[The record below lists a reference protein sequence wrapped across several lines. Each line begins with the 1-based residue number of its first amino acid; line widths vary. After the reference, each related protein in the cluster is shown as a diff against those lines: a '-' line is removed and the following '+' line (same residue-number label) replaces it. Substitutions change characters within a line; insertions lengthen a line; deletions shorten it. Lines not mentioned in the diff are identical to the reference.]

1 MPVRPGVSE
10 EGPTTT
16 SPGARRTTR
25 ASKRKSLDPDPDP
38 ASQKHLR
45 PTTSL
50 GIRAPE
56 NPPTSDARAD
66 APTPAEA
73 MPPTKHT
80 SAPPP
85 TVATPPPR
93 RVGPTGAIDGVEFV
107 RLLEQ
112 ALDQLGFSDVAR
124 HLERRSGVIHRTQ
137 DAIDF
142 ERAMTDGRWTDAVA
156 HLAALDAAANAA
168 TRLGSDGPADVAA
181 LGDELSPDAVRATF
195 LILEQHYMELLDRG
209 DPHAA
214 MHLLRARITPLFNL
228 PGSHRYAERAAR
240 REREGLP
247 PLDESF
253 LGGADRLH
261 DLAACLMFGARSD
274 GAEDIEATVR
284 GETARMF
291 QSRRDDGGWPGSDAG
306 ARASLLDRARDAAGP
321 RLLLPRARLETLVE
335 QALTRQVER
344 CAFHNAR
351 HGAVSLYRDD
361 ACGPERL
368 PTRLAQTLTAHRDE
382 VWHVAFSP
390 DGRRLAS
397 ASKDGTAIVWDVVDG
412 AELRLGRA
420 LRTATE
426 PEPGSRSEREDW
438 FENCEFS
445 SVVFVAWAPD
455 SETLVTCSGN
465 EARVWNASTG
475 DTRWVARHR
484 SSVSSAVWTPD
495 GSTMITA
502 GSDGDMRSWNA
513 AGELID
519 EWRTFMVSDVCV
531 DAAGEHVVYAGRG
544 KTLTVR
550 RLADGHERRIR
561 ETEDIMSLCV
571 AKESDAVLVNLANRE
586 VRLHHLHAAV
596 AGDVD
601 DEEEDDATR
610 ARFAADAAKDAD
622 RPTSIPTTTATST
635 ATATYRLGHA
645 PGRLGRYITRSCF
658 GGVGE
663 AFVASGGEDALAYIW
678 RRGATNPPILLEGHA
693 GTVNAVCWNP
703 TNPYMLATAG
713 DDTSVRLW
721 LAPALSDATA
731 RAELGVEEDPNVVAM
746 DADASSSPPSRGPE
760 EDVEVIEEERAR
772 DDEAMETDA
781 SGARDGEEEAEG
793 DDEREREDER

>member
-1 MPVRPGVSE
+1 MPVGPGVSE
-10 EGPTTT
+10 GRPTTT

-25 ASKRKSLDPDPDP
+25 ASKRKSPDPNPDP
-38 ASQKHLR
+38 ASGEQHIR

-50 GIRAPE
+50 CVGAPE
-56 NPPTSDARAD
+56 NNTPAKDARAD
-66 APTPAEA
+66 APTPTEA
-73 MPPTKHT
+73 MLPTKHIP
-80 SAPPP
+80 APQT

-93 RVGPTGAIDGVEFV
+93 RVGPTGMIDGVEFV

-112 ALDQLGFSDVAR
+112 ALDHLGFSDVAR
-124 HLERRSGVIHRTQ
+124 HLERRSGVIHRTP

-142 ERAMTDGRWTDAVA
+142 ERAVMDGRWTDAVA

-168 TRLGSDGPADVAA
+168 TRGGSDGPADVAA
-181 LGDELSPDAVRATF
+181 LDDELSPDAVRATF

-214 MHLLRARITPLFNL
+214 IHLLRSRITPLFNL

-240 REREGLP
+240 RERDGLP

-261 DLAACLMFGARSD
+261 DLTACVMFGARSD
-274 GAEDIEATVR
+274 GAEDIETTVR

-291 QSRRDDGGWPGSDAG
+291 QSRRDDGGWPGSDAE
-306 ARASLLDRARDAAGP
+306 ARASLLNRAIDAAGP

-351 HGAVSLYRDD
+351 HGAVSLFRDD
-361 ACGPERL
+361 ACGPDHL
-368 PTRLAQTLTAHRDE
+368 PTRLAQTLTSHKDE

-397 ASKDGTAIVWDVVDG
+397 ASTDGTAIVWDVVDG
-412 AELRLGRA
+412 SELRFGRA
-420 LRTATE
+420 LRAATE
-426 PEPGSRSEREDW
+426 PEPGTQSDDVEYLL
-438 FENCEFS
+438 ENCKFS

-465 EARVWNASTG
+465 EARAWNASTG
-475 DTRWVARHR
+475 DTRWIARHAH
-484 SSVSSAVWTPD
+484 SVSSAVWTPD
-495 GSTMITA
+495 GSTLITA

-513 AGELID
+513 EGESID
-519 EWRTFMVSDVCV
+519 QWRTFTVSDVCV

-544 KTLTVR
+544 STITVR
-550 RLADGHERRIR
+550 RLVDGHERRIR
-561 ETEDIMSLCV
+561 ETEDIMSLFV
-571 AKESDAVLVNLANRE
+571 AKETDAVLVNLANRE
-586 VRLHHLHAAV
+586 VRIHHLDDAV
-596 AGDVD
+596 AENVD
-601 DEEEDDATR
+601 SGEEEDGDAR
-610 ARFAADAAKDAD
+610 ARIAHDAGKDSD
-622 RPTSIPTTTATST
+622 RQTSIP
-635 ATATYRLGHA
+635 ATASYRLGYA
-645 PGRLGRYITRSCF
+645 AGRLGRYITRSCF

-663 AFVASGGEDALAYIW
+663 AFVASGGEDALVYVW

-693 GTVNAVCWNP
+693 GMVNAVSWNP
-703 TNPYMLATAG
+703 RNPYMLATAG

-721 LAPALSDATA
+721 LAPALSDANA
-731 RAELGVEEDPNVVAM
+731 RADLGVDEDPNVVMM
-746 DADASSSPPSRGPE
+746 DADE
-760 EDVEVIEEERAR
+760 ENVEVIEEESAR
-772 DDEAMETDA
+772 DDEAMETNA
-781 SGARDGEEEAEG
+781 SRARIGETEEEG
-793 DDEREREDER
+793 NDEREREDEG